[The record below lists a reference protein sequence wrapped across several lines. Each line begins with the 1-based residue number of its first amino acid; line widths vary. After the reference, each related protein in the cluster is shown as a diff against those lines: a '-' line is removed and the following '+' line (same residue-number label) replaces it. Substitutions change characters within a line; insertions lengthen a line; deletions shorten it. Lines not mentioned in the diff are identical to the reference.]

1 MSHATIQTYREMG
14 LVYLDGYGCN
24 TNFHSVAH
32 ARDSPIPIVS
42 RVIFPSYLF
51 YITFLTYNFL
61 SKHSVSSSH
70 VLLSTS
76 FRKASGCIFAHNR
89 HKREATVILST
100 KMHRYLEN
108 SEENSLYLLDTCS

>member
-51 YITFLTYNFL
+51 YITFLTYNL
-61 SKHSVSSSH
+61 SYASFT
-70 VLLSTS
+70 LL
-76 FRKASGCIFAHNR
+76 
-89 HKREATVILST
+89 
-100 KMHRYLEN
+100 
-108 SEENSLYLLDTCS
+108 

>member
-1 MSHATIQTYREMG
+1 MKALKLTPLRERLPIQTYREMG

-51 YITFLTYNFL
+51 YITFLTYNF
-61 SKHSVSSSH
+61 H
-70 VLLSTS
+70 
-76 FRKASGCIFAHNR
+76 
-89 HKREATVILST
+89 
-100 KMHRYLEN
+100 
-108 SEENSLYLLDTCS
+108 